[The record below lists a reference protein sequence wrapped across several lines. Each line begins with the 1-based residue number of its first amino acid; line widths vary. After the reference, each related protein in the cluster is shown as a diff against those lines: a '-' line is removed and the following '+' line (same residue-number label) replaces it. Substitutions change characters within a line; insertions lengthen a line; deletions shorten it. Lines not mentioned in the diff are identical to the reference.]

1 LELIPD
7 SAADWEVTVRGA
19 DKLATVLRENQ
30 EAVYLFRELTTLRF
44 DVPIEETLA
53 DLEWKGVPRPRFESF
68 CASVGFDPDSIRVH
82 RWEE

>member
-1 LELIPD
+1 LIPD

-19 DKLATVLRENQ
+19 DKLASVLRENQ

-44 DVPIEETLA
+44 DVPIEESLA
-53 DLEWKGVPRPRFESF
+53 DLEWRGVPRSAFETF

-82 RWEE
+82 RWAD